1 MSKSQEPAESDS
13 AVNASTRRSFLK
25 GGGLMLAGGAI
36 GGSKLNVARGA
47 HAFGSDSIKIGL
59 IGCGG
64 RGTGAAIQM
73 LGTEGDAQLVAMAD
87 VFQSNLQ
94 TAYRTIKS
102 RHPKSIP
109 VDHRRFVGLDA
120 YRGVMESDAELLIL
134 ATPPGFRPEQFEAA
148 VESGKHV
155 FMEKPVAT
163 DAPGVRR
170 VLAANEIA
178 KEKGL
183 AVQVGLQR
191 RHEIRYR
198 ECIENL
204 QSGRIGNL
212 LFARVYWNGGETWF
226 QSRKSGQSELEYQ
239 MRNWH
244 HFNWLGG
251 DQIVEQ
257 HIHNLDVIN
266 WLMQSHPVEAQGQ
279 GGRAERNPTAC
290 GHVFDQ
296 HMVEFTYAGGFKL
309 LSQCRHRKGCWNSIS
324 EHVHGTHGTAIISDA
339 MIRDGC
345 GKKLWQSNLQEI
357 RGKGWQQEQH
367 ALIASLRAGQI
378 PNEGDYGAYSTMTA
392 IMGRMA
398 TYSGKRVKWDDAFH
412 SEVRL
417 AETQKIHSLADSPPV
432 QKDETGNYPLPVPG
446 SGAKHV

>member
-1 MSKSQEPAESDS
+1 
-13 AVNASTRRSFLK
+13 
-25 GGGLMLAGGAI
+25 MLAGGAI
-36 GGSKLNVARGA
+36 AGSNLSVARGA
-47 HAFGSDSIKIGL
+47 HAFGSDTIKIGL
-59 IGCGG
+59 IGCGW
-64 RGTGAAIQM
+64 RGTGAAMQM
-73 LGTEGDAQLVAMAD
+73 LSTDGDTQLVALAD

-102 RHPKSIP
+102 RHPKNLLA
-109 VDHRRFVGLDA
+109 DHRRFVGLDA
-120 YRGVMESDAELLIL
+120 YQRVMESDADLVIL

-148 VESGKHV
+148 VEAGKHV

-170 VLAANEIA
+170 VLAANAIA
-178 KEKGL
+178 KQKKL

-198 ECIENL
+198 ECIDQL
-204 QSGRIGNL
+204 QSGMIGNL
-212 LFARVYWNGGETWF
+212 LFARVYWNGGEAWR
-226 QSRKSGQSELEYQ
+226 QSRKAEQSELEYQ
-239 MRNWH
+239 VRNWH

-279 GGRAERNPTAC
+279 GGRAERDATAC

-296 HMVEFTYAGGFKL
+296 HMIEFTYAGGFKL

-324 EHVHGTHGTAIISDA
+324 EHVHGSNGTATISEA
-339 MIRDGC
+339 VIRDAC
-345 GKKLWQSNLQEI
+345 GTKKWQSELQEI

-367 ALIASLRAGQI
+367 DLIVSLRAGQV

-398 TYSGKRVKWDDAFH
+398 SYSGKRVKWNDAFQ

-417 AETQKIHSLADSPPV
+417 ADTSVIQSLADLPPV
-432 QKDETGNYPLPVPG
+432 QRDEAGVYPLPVPG
-446 SGAKHV
+446 SKTRHV